1 MTPVGL
7 GITAVGLG
15 KMGYDAIQKDVQR
28 MKDEGT
34 YKDFLQEQE
43 EIQEMGYGG
52 A

>member
-1 MTPVGL
+1 MTAVGL
-7 GITAVGLG
+7 GITAIGLG

-34 YKDFLQEQE
+34 YKDFLEEQAE
-43 EIQEMGYGG
+43 VGEMVEG